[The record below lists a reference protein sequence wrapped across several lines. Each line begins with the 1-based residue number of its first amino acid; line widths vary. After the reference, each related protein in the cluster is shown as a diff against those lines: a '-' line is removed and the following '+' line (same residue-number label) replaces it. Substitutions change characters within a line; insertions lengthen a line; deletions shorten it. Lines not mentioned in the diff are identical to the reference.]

1 MDSSD
6 SETEQQKKIL
16 NQQNEADITD
26 DESEPGLDFEQKGNV
41 KEVLENSPQ
50 DSEEES
56 EEDSE
61 KVDDVEDDEPVDDKK
76 EDGDGDND
84 DDDDDD
90 DDDDN
95 DDEKEDGELS
105 DNDEKEDGELSDD
118 DDDDDDDDDE
128 KEDGELSDEDDDDDD
143 NNDGDEKEDGEDEQ
157 KESKMELP
165 QESDTSDS
173 YDESENEDEYF
184 KLEQELEKSDLID
197 MHPEIKQPSY
207 EEMMALCK
215 IVRNDRGL
223 IVDDL
228 HKTLPFVTKY
238 EYTKVIGLRAKQLN
252 NGADPFIDI
261 EPEIIDG
268 YTIALKEFE
277 QKKIP
282 FIISR
287 PMPNGSKEYWKL
299 ADLEIIHF

>member
-6 SETEQQKKIL
+6 SETEQQKMFSKEKE
-16 NQQNEADITD
+16 QVDITD
-26 DESEPGLDFEQKGNV
+26 DESDGGVYYEQKGNV
-41 KEVLENSPQ
+41 KEYLDDQPK
-50 DSEEES
+50 
-56 EEDSE
+56 DSE
-61 KVDDVEDDEPVDDKK
+61 KDKEEGEVDDKPVDQ
-76 EDGDGDND
+76 EDEDEDDDDDDGDKEEGELSDED

-90 DDDDN
+90 DDKEEGEISDDDDDD
-95 DDEKEDGELS
+95 DDEDDDEDDDKEEGEIS
-105 DNDEKEDGELSDD
+105 DDDEDD

-128 KEDGELSDEDDDDDD
+128 EDVEDDD
-143 NNDGDEKEDGEDEQ
+143 EK
-157 KESKMELP
+157 KESKIELP

-215 IVRNDRGL
+215 IVRDDRGL